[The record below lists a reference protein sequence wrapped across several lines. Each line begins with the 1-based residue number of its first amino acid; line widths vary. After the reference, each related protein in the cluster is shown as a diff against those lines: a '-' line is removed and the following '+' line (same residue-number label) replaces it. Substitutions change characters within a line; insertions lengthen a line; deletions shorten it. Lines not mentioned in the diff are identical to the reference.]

1 MAVPASGIASSLN
14 PVTQKVLTLQ
24 GGAQPAGLQSA
35 DVTTATTTTTIPVV
49 SIGMTP
55 AASSLNATLTSPP
68 RPTATVASGGTVT
81 TALSP
86 SGGTV
91 VSSPPAGRNQTA
103 GAGGVQPRV
112 LFSTP
117 QLQQLTGGG
126 TAMVVRTSTGQHVIL
141 QRAAA
146 TPGTPAATPGT
157 TAATPAAATAGS
169 TGTAPAAAL
178 PSSPPPSGGTTPGI
192 TTASPTI
199 NAPVSA
205 ALPTSP
211 GGSTKYAVTPQVVE
225 QVVRQAM
232 LQNQDPEIQAKLMAM
247 QRQMAGKSGP

>member
-1 MAVPASGIASSLN
+1 MAVPASGVAASLN
-14 PVTQKVLTLQ
+14 QATQKVLTLQ
-24 GGAQPAGLQSA
+24 GAQPAVIQSS
-35 DVTTATTTTTIPVV
+35 DVTTTTATTTIPLA
-49 SIGMTP
+49 STGITP
-55 AASSLNATLTSPP
+55 AVPTPNAAQTTPP
-68 RPTATVASGGTVT
+68 RPTLTTGGTVT

-91 VSSPPAGRNQTA
+91 VSSPPPSGTTQTVGTG
-103 GAGGVQPRV
+103 GAQPRV
-112 LFSTP
+112 LFNTN
-117 QLQQLTGGG
+117 QLQQLAGGG

-141 QRAAA
+141 QRAAV
-146 TPGTPAATPGT
+146 PGTPAATPGT
-157 TAATPAAATAGS
+157 TAATPAATGGS
-169 TGTAPAAAL
+169 TGTAPTAAL
-178 PSSPPPSGGTTPGI
+178 PSSPPPSGGTAPGI

-247 QRQMAGKSGP
+247 QRQMAGKSGW

>member
-14 PVTQKVLTLQ
+14 PRTQKVLTLQ

-35 DVTTATTTTTIPVV
+35 DVTTTTTTTTIPVA
-49 SIGMTP
+49 STGMTP
-55 AASSLNATLTSPP
+55 PASSLNATLTSPP
-68 RPTATVASGGTVT
+68 RPTATLASGGTVT

-91 VSSPPAGRNQTA
+91 VSSPPAGSTQT
-103 GAGGVQPRV
+103 AGGVQPRV

-117 QLQQLTGGG
+117 QLHQLTGGG

-146 TPGTPAATPGT
+146 APGTPATTPGT